1 MVEICQVQRQVSF
14 RSSTSS
20 LVPTGELAV
29 VEFQQNT
36 VMAVRVLIL
45 G

>member
-1 MVEICQVQRQVSF
+1 MAEICQVQRQVSF
-14 RSSTSS
+14 RASTS

-36 VMAVRVLIL
+36 L
-45 G
+45 